1 MVKDNKTRY
10 YILCSI
16 ATALTALCLILVP
29 FFAFAT
35 VASTLSNG
43 NGSVTPGSMVTM
55 MILSGGGFV
64 ISLVLAIIAIVTDK
78 RKAWGVVCIVVDS
91 LLVIVGAVLMAILMS
106 SAVMAT
112 KGMREYLGSQY
123 EVEITNSIPDDIRTC
138 MEKHDFDV
146 AEMTDDYDS
155 PIITLELHL
164 YVSRNAS
171 KEKIDDA
178 TLFLKELRE
187 LCDNY
192 GGSVRVYPCSFDPDD
207 EDSFVYP
214 YSYHLDS
221 RSIEKNFDLN
231 RNINNARDFMDPE
244 HGHVPEHI
252 EEGDM
257 LIVIY

>member
-1 MVKDNKTRY
+1 MMKDNKTRY

-16 ATALTALCLILVP
+16 ATALTVLCLILVP

-35 VASTLSNG
+35 VASSLSNG
-43 NGSVTPGSMVTM
+43 
-55 MILSGGGFV
+55 
-64 ISLVLAIIAIVTDK
+64 IIAIVTDK

-91 LLVIVGAVLMAILMS
+91 LIVIVGAILMAILMS

-155 PIITLELHL
+155 PIITLELHI

-178 TLFLKELRE
+178 TMFLKELRE

-192 GGSVRVYPCSFDPDD
+192 GGSVRVSPCSF
-207 EDSFVYP
+207 YP
-214 YSYHLDS
+214 YD
-221 RSIEKNFDLN
+221 
-231 RNINNARDFMDPE
+231 
-244 HGHVPEHI
+244 
-252 EEGDM
+252 
-257 LIVIY
+257 